1 MPMPMTTA
9 RGRSSLGQDAADFA
23 VPVVEVVDP
32 FDLRA
37 DPDSFLDGFRRG
49 NGCGQCQL
57 RERDRV
63 EDVVVRADHG
73 DVKTGVGG
81 GVERMALASSAGGLM
96 VRDEV
101 GAIVDVP
108 LLEQAFRFVVRGV
121 DLVEDHDLVVQVHD
135 VLHEGTVRQE
145 HGVDRVKGK
154 FCHAHT
160 SGSSSA
166 PTHRYANS
174 FGRLKPVLWTPGW

>member
-1 MPMPMTTA
+1 MPIDGPGA
-9 RGRSSLGQDAADFA
+9 VVEPADALGQDAADFA

-37 DPDSFLDGFRRG
+37 DPDGFLDGFRRG

-101 GAIVDVP
+101 GAVVHVF
-108 LLEQAFRFVVRGV
+108 LL
-121 DLVEDHDLVVQVHD
+121 
-135 VLHEGTVRQE
+135 
-145 HGVDRVKGK
+145 
-154 FCHAHT
+154 
-160 SGSSSA
+160 
-166 PTHRYANS
+166 
-174 FGRLKPVLWTPGW
+174 

>member
-9 RGRSSLGQDAADFA
+9 RGRSSSQPTLSVRMPQT
-23 VPVVEVVDP
+23 VVDP

-37 DPDSFLDGFRRG
+37 DPDGFLDGFRRG

-101 GAIVDVP
+101 GAVVHVF
-108 LLEQAFRFVVRGV
+108 LL
-121 DLVEDHDLVVQVHD
+121 
-135 VLHEGTVRQE
+135 
-145 HGVDRVKGK
+145 
-154 FCHAHT
+154 
-160 SGSSSA
+160 
-166 PTHRYANS
+166 
-174 FGRLKPVLWTPGW
+174 